1 LIQALLDD
9 LRFIDGAGNL
19 FGARIVRTSHFDRW
33 GIAYWPHGI
42 DHPSE
47 SERGQFGNVALFGGN
62 PFCDEA
68 YSTLLTQPHLV
79 SAFL

>member
-1 LIQALLDD
+1 MIRVSSMVPETCSEPGLFDPVTST
-9 LRFIDGAGNL
+9 DGAYE
-19 FGARIVRTSHFDRW
+19 
-33 GIAYWPHGI
+33 YWPHGI
-42 DHPSE
+42 DHPPE